1 MEREG
6 SLDSRELPRRY
17 SSVACGFLAVAIA
30 IVAQWLL
37 GQGGALEAGLL
48 YAASVVLAVYAF
60 RKGSGPVATLPQEEV
75 VRRGRRALYVGLA
88 TLGVAG
94 VLGILS
100 LQRFACST
108 SSLTAWALHGASV
121 AVLLVGARLLD
132 VGRGRVPG
140 ERTWSRLEV
149 GLLVGILALAAVVR
163 FWGLERLPFGTWYDE
178 AENGLVALRIL
189 EDPGYL
195 PLYEPRVNS
204 AGHYLLLL
212 AGSLSLLGRSTAA
225 VRSVSALMGVAS
237 VAAAYLVG
245 RELLTRRAGLAFA
258 FLLAVSRWSINFS
271 RMGMYNVA
279 TPLFELV
286 ALGFLLRGL
295 RRRRFFDLALAG
307 VGLGLGMVFYV
318 GFLSFPLVLAIFLAH
333 NALSERQVV
342 SRSWR
347 GLLVL
352 VLALV
357 VTVGPV
363 AQYSYL
369 QREEFWERTGKTSVF
384 KGKTLQ
390 GALPVIRGSV
400 VRYVLMFNYQ
410 GDRYGRHNLSGE
422 PMLDPESGALML
434 LGFGLC
440 LWRWRRPRS
449 LLPPLWLLAML
460 LPGILSLEWE
470 APQALRT
477 IGSLP
482 AAYLLAVVPLH
493 ALSEEWQ
500 RIVTPR
506 LHRAFFS
513 IVALLLVVVACSNLH
528 TYFYVQARDF
538 DTWRDFST
546 AETITAR
553 LMAELGPD
561 VDFYV
566 ISYFYDH
573 PVLRFLVPQVMDYS
587 RIETHDDLPLPQSV
601 GREAVI
607 FLDGGSTYLFQEAQR
622 YYPGGT
628 FEEYGSPFGGPPV
641 VLVVRLSPEEI
652 SRLQG
657 LIGYYRKGADWATAP
672 SLTRQDSQLSFDWP
686 GGAPLEA
693 PFVAEW
699 KGVLR
704 APEYGSYQLILRS
717 PAAAELYLD
726 DALLLRGEGEQSAQ
740 VVLARGNHKLRIST
754 RSAEGHFELAWQPP
768 GGEEQVVP
776 SFALYAPPVTA
787 NGLQSRY
794 FANGDWEAPVAF
806 ARLDRRLGFY
816 YHIPPLPMPY
826 TAEWEG
832 SILVPESGT
841 YVFALQSIDESTLYL
856 DGEEVVA
863 SAQGGEY
870 DQATLDLKV
879 GYHDLRVRYAARTDH
894 MYLNLYWT
902 PPGGSREIIPSE
914 VLFPPQGGWQL
925 LASPAVEE

>member
-1 MEREG
+1 MREG
-6 SLDSRELPRRY
+6 SLISRESLGRY
-17 SSVACGFLAVAIA
+17 SRVACGFLAVAMAIA
-30 IVAQWLL
+30 AQRLL
-37 GQGGALEAGLL
+37 GEGGAREAGLL
-48 YAASVVLAVYAF
+48 YAGSVIVAICAF
-60 RKGSGPVATLPQEEV
+60 HERSAPAALPPVEA
-75 VRRGRRALYVGLA
+75 VRRGRRVLCVGLVA
-88 TLGVAG
+88 LGAAG

-100 LQRFACST
+100 LQRFASST
-108 SSLTAWALHGASV
+108 SSPTAWMLHVASV
-121 AVLLVGARLLD
+121 AMVLVGARLLD
-132 VGRGRVPG
+132 LGRERVPS
-140 ERTWSRLEV
+140 ERGWSRLQV

-163 FWGLERLPFGTWYDE
+163 FWGLGSLPFGTWYDE
-178 AENGLVALRIL
+178 AENGLVGLRIL
-189 EDPGYL
+189 EEPGYL

-245 RELLTRRAGLAFA
+245 RELLGRWAGLAFA
-258 FLLAVSRWSINFS
+258 FFLAVSRWSINFS

-295 RRRRFFDLALAG
+295 RRRRFFELALAG
-307 VGLGLGMVFYV
+307 VGMGLGMVFYV
-318 GFLSFPLVLAIFLAH
+318 GFLSFPLVLVIFLAH
-333 NALSERQVV
+333 SALSQRQVV
-342 SRSWR
+342 ARSWR

-352 VLALV
+352 VMALAL
-357 VTVGPV
+357 TVGPV

-369 QREEFWERTGKTSVF
+369 QSEEFWERTGKTSVF

-390 GALPVIRGSV
+390 EALPVIRGSV
-400 VRYVLMFNYQ
+400 VKYALMFNYQ

-422 PMLDPESGALML
+422 PMLDPLSGALMV
-434 LGFGLC
+434 LGFGVC
-440 LWRWRRPRS
+440 LWGWRRPRAL
-449 LLPPLWLLAML
+449 LLPVWLLVML

-493 ALSEEWQ
+493 ALGEEWH
-500 RIVTPR
+500 RVVTPR
-506 LHRAFFS
+506 LRRGFVP

-528 TYFYVQARDF
+528 TYFCVQARDL

-553 LMAELGPD
+553 LMGEVGPD
-561 VDFYV
+561 ADLYV

-573 PVLRFLVPQVMDYS
+573 PVLRFLVPQVTEYS
-587 RIETHDDLPLPQSV
+587 RIDTDDDLPLPQSV

-607 FLDGGSTYLFQEAQR
+607 FLDGGSTSLFDEAQR
-622 YYPGGT
+622 YYPGGI

-641 VLVVRLSPEEI
+641 VLVVRLSAEDI
-652 SRLQG
+652 SELQG
-657 LIGYYRKGADWATAP
+657 LLGYYREGDDWTAAP
-672 SLTRQDSQLSFDWP
+672 SLTRQDAQLSFDWP
-686 GGAPLEA
+686 GEAPLEP
-693 PFVAEW
+693 PFLVEW
-699 KGVLR
+699 RGVLR
-704 APEYGSYQLILRS
+704 APEYGNYRVTLRS
-717 PAAAELYLD
+717 PAVAELYLD
-726 DALLLRGEGEQSAQ
+726 DALLLRGAGEQSAQ
-740 VVLARGNHKLRIST
+740 VMLARGNHDLRIST
-754 RSAEGHFELAWQPP
+754 RSAVGHFELAWQPP
-768 GGEEQVVP
+768 GGEEEVVP
-776 SFALYAPPVTA
+776 PFALYAPPVTA
-787 NGLQSRY
+787 NGLLGRY
-794 FANGDWEAPVAF
+794 FANADWEAPLAF

-832 SILVPESGT
+832 SILIPESGA

-863 SAQGGEY
+863 STRRGEY
-870 DQATLDLKV
+870 DQATLGLMA
-879 GYHDLRVRYAARTDH
+879 GYHHLRVRYAARTDH

-902 PPGGSREIIPSE
+902 PPGASREIIPPE
-914 VLFPPQGGWQL
+914 VLFPPSGSWQL
-925 LASPAVEE
+925 LAFPAGVE